1 MLSNFCYSS
10 NDIIEYMSNN
20 DRNTALIVTI
30 VLIVCT
36 ISLIALGSAVWQL
49 IGPGVVGLLQAIG
62 VNVRLATVDYNF
74 AAPTTAVAIT
84 TTVATLP
91 TSTTTVNTSSE
102 AEASSS
108 ASSQYELPD
117 GYTYNFTVPALP
129 DTDVDVSD
137 YGLESAILSDAQLA
151 EAAAGGTEIPQVEM
165 LLTIPKIDIKSSVFQ
180 GFGSESLLRKGFW
193 IHPASGKIGKGEVI
207 MLCHRRYFGPVD
219 PRSCW
224 NLDKLVK
231 GDELTLQ
238 VGTSVLR
245 YRVLGTSIYK
255 GDDPSIYSTDNA
267 GSYLK
272 IVTCHP
278 LYSNSERFVVLA
290 VQL

>member
-1 MLSNFCYSS
+1 
-10 NDIIEYMSNN
+10 MSNN

-36 ISLIALGSAVWQL
+36 ISLIAVGSAVWQL
-49 IGPGVVGLLQAIG
+49 IGPGVLGLLQAVG

-74 AAPTTAVAIT
+74 AAPSAV
-84 TTVATLP
+84 VAV
-91 TSTTTVNTSSE
+91 STTTTSITTVTATSSSE
-102 AEASSS
+102 PESTSS
-108 ASSQYELPD
+108 ASSQYELPA
-117 GYTYNFTVPALP
+117 GYTYNFPVPALP
-129 DTDVDVSD
+129 STDVDVSD
-137 YGLESAILSDAQLA
+137 YGLESAILTDAQLA
-151 EAAAGGTEIPQVEM
+151 EAAAGGAEIPQVEM
-165 LLTIPKIDIKSSVFQ
+165 LLTIPKVGIKSSVFQ
-180 GFGSESLLRKGFW
+180 GFGSEALLKKGFW
-193 IHPASGKIGKGEVI
+193 IHTASGQIGKGEVI

-238 VGTSVLR
+238 VGSSVLR
-245 YRVLGTSIYK
+245 YRIVGTSIYR

-278 LYSNSERFVVLA
+278 LYSNAERFVVLA
-290 VQL
+290 EQI